1 MSDQIK
7 VETPL
12 TRDRVIEICGRLDD
26 MRIAAIIATGAVASE
41 LRQARTLQI
50 VDDYPARLRD
60 KIMTP
65 RVAKLIDMLRAAD
78 EPEWD
83 DR

>member
-1 MSDQIK
+1 MSDQPKI
-7 VETPL
+7 ETPL
-12 TRDRVIEICGRLDD
+12 TRDQVIEICGRIDD

-41 LRQARTLQI
+41 LRKARTLEI

-65 RVAKLIDMLRAAD
+65 RVAKLVDMLRAAD

-83 DR
+83 ER

>member
-1 MSDQIK
+1 MSDQPTI
-7 VETPL
+7 ETPL
-12 TRDRVIEICGRLDD
+12 TRERVIEICGRLDD
-26 MRIAAIIATGAVASE
+26 MRVAAILATGAAASE
-41 LRQARTLQI
+41 LRKARTWQL

-65 RVAKLIDMLRAAD
+65 RVAKLVDLLRAAD